1 MTRLEGKPRKDQQRN
16 REALLSAA
24 RQEFAIHGIDAP
36 LDVIARRA
44 GLGNATLYR
53 HFPSRQALVAEILR
67 FNLRRS
73 AVVLSEALQRSAG
86 WDGLVDY
93 LSWLFAEQL
102 DNAAYMSALR
112 AVPAGRDADVDA
124 IRDQTVADLNQL
136 ITRAKSEGSMRAD
149 RWIEDIFLALT
160 LNETLAGAGH
170 RDVRSASLRFLEL
183 SLTALAADPTP
194 AGSTDEPEVILALR
208 RTLGQEV
215 AGLPDPAGSATGTVA
230 GTVERG
236 GHIDVRSGESQYLGP
251 GEADWR
257 GR

>member
-1 MTRLEGKPRKDQQRN
+1 MTEPARKPRKDQQRN

-24 RQEFAIHGIDAP
+24 RHEFASQGIDAP

-53 HFPSRQALVAEILR
+53 HFPSREALVAEILR
-67 FNLRRS
+67 LN
-73 AVVLSEALQRSAG
+73 LQRSAAVLTEALRLPAG

-112 AVPAGRDADVDA
+112 AVPAGRDTDIDA

-160 LNETLAGAGH
+160 LNETLVSAGH
-170 RDVRSASLRFLEL
+170 RDLRSASLRFLEL
-183 SLTALAADPTP
+183 TLTSLATNP
-194 AGSTDEPEVILALR
+194 APPESTDEPEAVLALR
-208 RTLGQEV
+208 HTLGHEL
-215 AGLPDPAGSATGTVA
+215 AGLRAPDCDQA
-230 GTVERG
+230 
-236 GHIDVRSGESQYLGP
+236 
-251 GEADWR
+251 
-257 GR
+257 